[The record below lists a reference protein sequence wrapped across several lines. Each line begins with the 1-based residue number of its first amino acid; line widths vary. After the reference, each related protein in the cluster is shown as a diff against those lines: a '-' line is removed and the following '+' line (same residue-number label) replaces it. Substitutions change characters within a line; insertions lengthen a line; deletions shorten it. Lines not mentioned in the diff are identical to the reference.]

1 LASVFKLVR
10 KHSRRLVK
18 YAIVG
23 TSGFFID
30 AGVLYTLTQYGHMWY
45 ILSEAFATLLAFVTN
60 YAGNTLWTYRDAM
73 KALKSPHLRKLEY
86 GESKVEE

>member
-1 LASVFKLVR
+1 MSNVIKPVR
-10 KHSRRLVK
+10 KHFRRLGK

-30 AGVLYTLTQYGHMWY
+30 AGVLYALTQYGHMWY
-45 ILSEAFATLLAFVTN
+45 ILSEAFATLVAFVTN

-73 KALKSPHLRKLEY
+73 KALKIPNSE
-86 GESKVEE
+86 KVDNSDRTVE